1 MRRAWPLRRRLL
13 VVLAAV
19 CAAGLTA
26 FAVIGVLLLDRS
38 LTDRAD
44 RQLEHMAKG
53 LRDSRRTEP
62 PRDDPA
68 LPTDFSLHLYS
79 AAGELLWQ
87 APEDTADGPIVPAE
101 LAAGSSTE
109 PVTLPDRARDVEWRA
124 VAVRRAGGDVLVA
137 AVSLEAQQETVSRLL
152 LIEIAVGTLILIVAV
167 VVGRGMVRLG
177 LRPLTR
183 MERTA
188 TAIAGGDAD
197 LRVDDTDART
207 ETGQL
212 GLALNTMLERL
223 GQAMKERER
232 SEQRL
237 RRFVA
242 DASHELRTPLTSIRG
257 FAELYRHGPM
267 SSDPSVGRI
276 LRRVEDEAERMGVM
290 VEDLLLLARL
300 DHERNLDLSEVDL
313 RALAGDV
320 VHDARARH
328 PGRSI
333 ALDVPDD
340 EVRVLGDGHR
350 LHQVLAN
357 LVGNAATHSPPGTPV
372 RVRVDNLRVA
382 GWPTPGAVTVGA
394 SLPSGAPAV
403 LIKVHDDGP
412 GVAAEHLPF
421 LFDRFYRADPTRS
434 PGGAGLGLAISAA
447 LVEAHEGRL
456 EVHSTAGRGTTFRV
470 VLPRTG
476 PQDMTA

>member
-13 VVLAAV
+13 VALVGL

-26 FAVIGVLLLDRS
+26 FAVIGVLLLERS
-38 LTDRAD
+38 LTERAD
-44 RQLEHMAKG
+44 RQLHHMTQG
-53 LRDSRRTEP
+53 LRDSSRTEP
-62 PRDDPA
+62 PRDDPE
-68 LPTDFSLHLYS
+68 LPTDFSVHLYS
-79 AAGELLWQ
+79 ASGELLWR
-87 APEDTADGPIVPAE
+87 APESSPDGPVVPAE
-101 LAAGSSTE
+101 LSSGSSTT
-109 PVTLPDRARDVEWRA
+109 PVTVPDRARDVEWRA
-124 VAVRRAGGDVLVA
+124 AAVRREDGNVLVT
-137 AVSLEAQQETVSRLL
+137 AVTLEAQRETVNRLL
-152 LIEIAVGTLILIVAV
+152 LIEVAVGALILVVAV
-167 VVGRGMVRLG
+167 GIGRGVVRLG

-188 TAIAGGDAD
+188 TAIAGGDAG
-197 LRVDDTDART
+197 LRVGDTDEHT

-212 GLALNTMLERL
+212 GRALNTMLERL
-223 GQAMKERER
+223 GQAMQERER

-257 FAELYRHGPM
+257 FAELYRHGPGNA
-267 SSDPSVGRI
+267 DPAVGRI

-313 RALAGDV
+313 RALTSDV

-333 ALDVPDD
+333 ALEVPDD

-350 LHQVLAN
+350 LHQVVAN

-372 RVRVDNLRVA
+372 RVRVDNLRMA
-382 GWPTPGAVTVGA
+382 GWPTAGATSVGA
-394 SLPSGAPAV
+394 FLPSGAQAV

-412 GVAAEHLPF
+412 GIPDEHMPL
-421 LFDRFYRADPTRS
+421 LFDRFYRADPSRA
-434 PGGAGLGLAISAA
+434 PGGTGLGLAISAA
-447 LVEAHEGRL
+447 LVEAHGGRL
-456 EVHSTAGRGTTFRV
+456 EVHSAPGRGTTFRV

-476 PQDMTA
+476 PEDTTT